1 VLVEAK
7 GTDRE
12 YTVRTLAGE
21 RKQTWRYP
29 SRTECMVC
37 HTRAS
42 NYVLGLTTL
51 QMNKVHDY
59 GGVRENQLRTLERLG
74 VLRMDW
80 APEARNALKEDA
92 KKKGMAEKDAAAW
105 IQKRTATRLQRQ
117 PVKSSL
123 LPKSP
128 DRFPKLVDPYD
139 ATQDLEARA
148 RSYLHANCAICH
160 VEAGGGNAM
169 MELEF
174 TTARDKM
181 RTIDVP
187 PNHHTFEFKDARLIA
202 PGHPERSTL
211 LHRLS
216 IRGPNQMP
224 PLATSQ
230 VDREAVKLLE
240 AWIRQLKPPT
250 PASDD

>member
-1 VLVEAK
+1 LTKQQGEWVGYSYRWNDEQTDAVLVEAK
-7 GTDRE
+7 GADRE
-12 YTVRTLAGE
+12 VTVRTVKGE
-21 RKQTWRYP
+21 RKQTWHYP

-42 NYVLGLTTL
+42 SYVLGLSTM

-59 GGVRENQLRTLERLG
+59 GGIKDHQFRTLEHLG
-74 VLRMDW
+74 VLRIDW
-80 APEARNALKEDA
+80 APEAKAALKEEA
-92 KKKGMAEKDAAAW
+92 TKKGMTEKEANAW
-105 IQKRTATRLQRQ
+105 VNKRTATGKQRE

-128 DRFPKLVDPYD
+128 ERYPKLVDPHD

-174 TTARDKM
+174 STARDKM
-181 RTIDVP
+181 RTIDIP
-187 PNHHTFEFKDARLIA
+187 PHHHTFDS
-202 PGHPERSTL
+202 GT
-211 LHRLS
+211 
-216 IRGPNQMP
+216 RG
-224 PLATSQ
+224 
-230 VDREAVKLLE
+230 
-240 AWIRQLKPPT
+240 
-250 PASDD
+250 